1 MSWVLGYDGDDMYIH
16 QRQKGRRNEW
26 RRASGGYFD
35 RTLQEESNLFH
46 GKLHNFLSFQLISQ
60 IKN

>member
-1 MSWVLGYDGDDMYIH
+1 MSWVLGYDGDDMYIY
-16 QRQKGRRNEW
+16 QRQKGQRNEW